1 MAPYDFPNAENA
13 DRILEF
19 SYKDGMSQNLYIKS
33 KAVQL
38 LKKFKALYLD

>member
-13 DRILEF
+13 DGIVEF
-19 SYKDGMSQNLYIKS
+19 SYKDGMSQNIYIKS

-38 LKKFKALYLD
+38 IKTI